1 MVSRTYSVG
10 REMSEGANTSS
21 VLSIQGLRTYYFTR
35 HGVVKAV
42 DGVNL
47 DLNENE
53 VLGVVGESGCGKTAT
68 AFSILNLLEP
78 PGHIVDGRILFDG
91 EDLLKASES
100 EIRRIRGGRI
110 SLIFQ
115 DPRSFLSPYLSVESQ
130 FMDVFVEHLDII
142 LEESNVQIRNR
153 QDTRRFAHD
162 SFVKLLSD
170 MMIPDP
176 ERILKSYPHQ
186 LSGGMSQRIMIG
198 MAILA
203 KPKVIIADEP
213 TTNLDVTVQAQILE
227 LLKNRVRE
235 FGSSLIIITHD
246 MGIVAEICDRVA
258 VMYAGQIVEYGTVY
272 DVFRDPKHPY
282 TQALIRASPRLKK
295 DATLLQGIAGSAP
308 DLVNLPS
315 GCYFN
320 PRCPFVFDRCRL
332 EAPKELPL
340 ERGWVRCHLY
350 DKK

>member
-1 MVSRTYSVG
+1 VG
-10 REMSEGANTSS
+10 REMSEGANSGS
-21 VLSIQGLRTYYFTR
+21 VLSIQGLTTYFFTK

-47 DLNENE
+47 DLHEKE
-53 VLGVVGESGCGKTAT
+53 VLGVVGESGSGKTAT
-68 AFSILNLLEP
+68 AFSILRLLEP
-78 PGHIVDGRILFDG
+78 PGRTVDGRILFEG

-130 FMDVFVEHLDII
+130 FMDVFSEHLDFI
-142 LEESNVQIRNR
+142 LGESDRQGRNR
-153 QDTRRFAHD
+153 RATRRLAHD
-162 SFVKLLSD
+162 TFVRLLSD

-176 ERILKSYPHQ
+176 ARILKSYPHQ

-198 MAILA
+198 MALLA

-246 MGIVAEICDRVA
+246 MGIVAEICDQVA
-258 VMYAGQIVEYGTVY
+258 VMYAGQVVEYGSVY

-282 TQALIRASPRLKK
+282 TQALIRASPRLKGNVPF
-295 DATLLQGIAGSAP
+295 LQGIEGSAP
-308 DLVNLPS
+308 DLVNPPS
-315 GCYFN
+315 GCHFN
-320 PRCPFVFDRCRL
+320 PRCPFAFDRCRL
-332 EAPKELPL
+332 EAPEELTL
-340 ERGWVRCHLY
+340 EKGRWVRCHLY
-350 DKK
+350 DEK